1 MKEVVG
7 AALLYGKRWWQ
18 NITLWKQRLREEM
31 EHPWAGGS
39 EQLEEDRQDSRGRVL
54 LQPEECGPC
63 TQMDAGSF
71 CEDLTSKGA
80 KGPRRPFHESGD
92 W

>member
-39 EQLEEDRQDSRGRVL
+39 EQLEEDRQDSRGESSAAARGVWSLHPDGCRVVL
-54 LQPEECGPC
+54 
-63 TQMDAGSF
+63 
-71 CEDLTSKGA
+71 
-80 KGPRRPFHESGD
+80 
-92 W
+92 

>member
-18 NITLWKQRLREEM
+18 NITLWKQRLREEI
-31 EHPWAGGS
+31 EHPWAGMEA
-39 EQLEEDRQDSRGRVL
+39 EQPEEDRQDSCGESSAAARGVWW
-54 LQPEECGPC
+54 
-63 TQMDAGSF
+63 F

-80 KGPRRPFHESGD
+80 KGPRRPFYESGD